1 MESLRKVAS
10 GDDNVAIG
18 ISGFGSAKIGRG
30 RWEDLARLTGRTTYY
45 LQYDAQELP
54 WPSGSDLVWTP
65 GIYREAV
72 RRWEHARKGAR
83 VASTYLAQWLERMAK
98 AGKNILIVGFS
109 LGAYVAWN
117 AIQQVPDELKG
128 QIELIML
135 SAAIGDRE
143 HTWDGIEHLRRT
155 VNAFSYDDMAL
166 KYLYPRGVGE
176 DETPA
181 AGLGPLVVAWMPNVD
196 SLDLTDMIGRDHLWG
211 SRNIMR
217 MVRVALGCL
226 WGGGDRDL
234 RCPVFNPDEL
244 PKSLS
249 LATVQRLYR
258 WTVIDE
264 RLWSRLGD
272 ALGGDPGA
280 IALMQRLDRWS
291 LEEGRLSTLL
301 DAGAT
306 VVSLEDVRM
315 RPMTARRSQEILR
328 GLLRYWLHESPD
340 LG

>member
-18 ISGFGSAKIGRG
+18 ISGFGSARIGRE
-30 RWEDLARLTGRTTYY
+30 RWEDLARITGRTTYY

-54 WPSGSDLVWTP
+54 WPSGADLVWTP
-65 GIYREAV
+65 GIYRESL
-72 RRWEHARKGAR
+72 RRWNQARKGAL
-83 VASTYLAQWLERMAK
+83 VAADYLASWLERMAR

-117 AIQQVPDELKG
+117 AIRQLPDELKG

-135 SAAIGDRE
+135 SAAVGDRQE
-143 HTWDGIEHLRRT
+143 AWTGVEHLRRT

-181 AGLGPLVVAWMPNVD
+181 AGLGPLVVSWMPNVD

-226 WGGGDRDL
+226 WGGGERDL
-234 RCPVFNPDEL
+234 TCPVFDPEKM
-244 PKSLS
+244 PKRLS
-249 LATVQRLYR
+249 VAATQRLYR
-258 WTVIDE
+258 WTIIDE
-264 RLWSRLGD
+264 KLWARLGH
-272 ALGGDPGA
+272 AMAGDLKS
-280 IALMQRLDRWS
+280 IALMQRLDQWS
-291 LEEGRLSTLL
+291 VEEGRLATLL

-315 RPMTARRSQEILR
+315 RPMTAHRSQEILR

-340 LG
+340 LA